1 MLLPFFLRRY
11 TLINLF
17 QPNINITDAVSRY
30 KSTLESGW
38 LGRGQVT
45 SEFEKVLSEFLGT
58 EAEHVHCVSSCTS
71 AIFEICSALG
81 LGVGDTVVI
90 PTNSFPSVPAAIM
103 STGAQIAILD
113 LDADTG
119 NISLDQLVKYCDENN
134 PTAVFATDYGGLP
147 VSVSKLK
154 AIVGEDCYILVDA
167 AASLG
172 TRYKDNREYIHS
184 LADFV
189 CYSFDAMKL
198 VTCGEGGAAVIKDKH
213 LREKFKEFSYL
224 GLPAK
229 QKSGL
234 DVAKDGRKA
243 GWWEYELTCLGRR
256 SVMSDLAAGLGLSQ
270 MSSIESKLQCRRD
283 LKVEYERLLGSFEPI
298 TLLSPTDM
306 NLDVSNYFCTILVED
321 RDGLAAYL
329 LENGVYTSFRY
340 WPIHKMEIFSSGLV
354 QKNYFVGDD
363 MANSALNLPIHDAL
377 DLEDIRHI
385 SDLVI
390 GYLVKSKL

>member
-1 MLLPFFLRRY
+1 M
-11 TLINLF
+11 INLF

-45 SEFEKVLSEFLGT
+45 SEFERTLSEFLGT
-58 EAEHVHCVSSCTS
+58 EAEHVHCVASCTS

-103 STGAQIAILD
+103 STGAQIAVLD
-113 LDADTG
+113 LDAESG
-119 NISLDQLVKYCDENN
+119 NISLEQLVKYCGENS
-134 PTAVFATDYGGLP
+134 PTAVYATDYGGLP

-154 AIVGEDCYILVDA
+154 AIVGEGCYILVDA

-172 TRYKDNREYIHS
+172 TRYKDNPEYIHS
-184 LADFV
+184 SADFV

-198 VTCGEGGAAVIKDKH
+198 VTCGEGGAAVIKDKR
-213 LREKFKEFSYL
+213 LREKFKEYSYL

-243 GWWEYELTCLGRR
+243 GWWEYELTCFGRR

-270 MSSIESKLQCRRD
+270 MASIESKLQCRRN
-283 LKVEYERLLGSFEPI
+283 LRAEYERLLGCVKSI
-298 TLLSPTDM
+298 NLLSSTDR

-340 WPIHKMEIFSSGLV
+340 WPIHKMEIFSSGSI
-354 QKNYFVGDD
+354 QKKYPVGDY
-363 MANSALNLPIHDAL
+363 MAGSALNLPIHDGL
-377 DLEDIRHI
+377 KSGDIRHI
-385 SDLVI
+385 SDLII
-390 GYLVKSKL
+390 GYLENSKM

>member
-1 MLLPFFLRRY
+1 M
-11 TLINLF
+11 INLF

-30 KSTLESGW
+30 QSTLESGW

-45 SEFEKVLSEFLGT
+45 TEFERALAEFLGT

-81 LGVGDTVVI
+81 LGEGDTVVI

-113 LDADTG
+113 LDRETG
-119 NISLDQLVKYCDENN
+119 NICLEQLVKYCEENN
-134 PTAVFATDYGGLP
+134 PTAVFVTDYGGLP

-154 AIVGEDCYILVDA
+154 AIVREGCYILVDA

-172 TRYKDNREYIHS
+172 TRYKDSREYIHS

-198 VTCGEGGAAVIKDKH
+198 VTCGEGGAAVIKDKG
-213 LREKFKEFSYL
+213 LREKFKEYSYL

-243 GWWEYELTCLGRR
+243 GWWEYELTCFGRR

-270 MSSIESKLQCRRD
+270 IASIESKLQRRRD
-283 LKVEYERLLGSFEPI
+283 LRAEYERLLGCFQPI
-298 TLLSPTDM
+298 TLLSAIDR
-306 NLDVSNYFCTILVED
+306 NLDLSNYFCTVLAED

-329 LENGVYTSFRY
+329 LENGGYTSFRY
-340 WPIHKMEIFSSGLV
+340 WPIHKMEIFASDSV
-354 QKNYFVGDD
+354 QKKYPVGDF
-363 MANSALNLPIHDAL
+363 MAGSALNLPIHDFLEL
-377 DLEDIRHI
+377 DDIKYI
-385 SDLVI
+385 SDLII
-390 GYLVKSKL
+390 GYLDKSKI